1 MMTETSYTTVCD
13 STDRP
18 RWLAERRTGIGASEA
33 AVLVGEHAWLDLARL
48 VAIKRGLLEEPEGV
62 ERLEWGLRH
71 ERTIREAYASPRY
84 AGRETRPAGQLIR
97 SIAHPWALA
106 TLDAWTRHPTHSWIP
121 LEEKAIEIWKADE
134 WTYGPP
140 PTYWWQ
146 CQMQALVTGAPCV
159 SITAL
164 LGVHRLVWCDVD
176 RDEAAIRRL
185 AMRGPEVWSLVESGE
200 DPPAPYDEQT
210 FRALY
215 PREEP
220 GSVIE
225 LGEDALAL
233 DAEREDLAETIRRS
247 CSRRDAIDDE
257 LRARMR
263 RAERARLPS
272 GVTYSLREQRRA
284 AYTAPETTMRVLRRH
299 APKERKTKP

>member
-1 MMTETSYTTVCD
+1 MTSTIHCTTVCD
-13 STDRP
+13 SSDREA
-18 RWLAERRTGIGASEA
+18 WLAARRTGIGASEA

-48 VAIKRGLLEEPEGV
+48 VAVKRGLLDEPEGV

-84 AGRETRPAGQLIR
+84 SGRETRPAGQLLR
-97 SIAHPWALA
+97 SVAHPWALA
-106 TLDAWTRHPTHSWIP
+106 TLDAETRHPVHAWIP
-121 LEEKAIEIWKADE
+121 CELKALEIWKADE

-146 CQMQALVTGAPCV
+146 CQHQMLVTGAPCV
-159 SITAL
+159 SIVAL

-185 AMRGPEVWSLVESGE
+185 AMRGPEVWRLVESGE
-200 DPPAPYDEQT
+200 DPPAPYDAAT
-210 FRALY
+210 FRALF
-215 PREEP
+215 PSP
-220 GSVIE
+220 DGSEIE

-247 CSRRDAIDDE
+247 CARKNAIDDE

-263 RAERARLPS
+263 RAERARLPN

-299 APKERKTKP
+299 APKERKTS